1 VNESAFALFQG
12 DMDPVR
18 LHSVDFANRRRNILC
33 ELCARCAKNS
43 GMRFVLLVAGFTIAL
58 FLAGCAQSPAELS
71 RNPVREKVEERPQ
84 ASTPTPTPQAPIYLP
99 LDPTGQPQ

>member
-18 LHSVDFANRRRNILC
+18 LHSVDFVNRRRNILC

-43 GMRFVLLVAGFTIAL
+43 GMKFVLRVAAFTIAL
-58 FLAGCAQSPAELS
+58 FLAGCESPAEPS
-71 RNPVREKVEERPQ
+71 RTPIREKVEQRAQ
-84 ASTPTPTPQAPIYLP
+84 ASTPTPIPQAPIYRP
-99 LDPTGQPQ
+99 LDPAGQPQ

>member
-43 GMRFVLLVAGFTIAL
+43 GMRFVLLVAAFTIAL
-58 FLAGCAQSPAELS
+58 FLSGCESPAEPS
-71 RNPVREKVEERPQ
+71 RIPIREKVEELPQ
-84 ASTPTPTPQAPIYLP
+84 ASTPTPTPQAPIYRP